1 MSGIEV
7 PFADAFSGFL
17 CNFANNCDVTVGAS
31 AYQCGGR
38 SNQRWLHSNKWHDL
52 PAPADRVSQRSWCF
66 PADKQ
71 IARAKNNKHDDELRR
86 RRSRGAF
93 RPACRKQSLTCQHL
107 MPQAASF
114 VHRKQTTYGCVAV
127 RENVQCASGMK
138 HGACVCLPG
147 ESVINRPL
155 HDAGGADCRWEFEAM
170 MG

>member
-1 MSGIEV
+1 METSVMQINWITEKPSVSHHFYMSGIKV

-86 RRSRGAF
+86 RSRGAF

-114 VHRKQTTYGCVAV
+114 VHRNQV
-127 RENVQCASGMK
+127 RLRRRPGKCAMRIRNETWRT
-138 HGACVCLPG
+138 CLFA
-147 ESVINRPL
+147 RRKR
-155 HDAGGADCRWEFEAM
+155 D
-170 MG
+170 